1 MLAEIC
7 LFLNDFLPR
16 SSATEVIFLSF
27 CFSKHT
33 IPSSSSPILLSL
45 KVTLCLDLTD
55 MI

>member
-7 LFLNDFLPR
+7 LFLNDFLP